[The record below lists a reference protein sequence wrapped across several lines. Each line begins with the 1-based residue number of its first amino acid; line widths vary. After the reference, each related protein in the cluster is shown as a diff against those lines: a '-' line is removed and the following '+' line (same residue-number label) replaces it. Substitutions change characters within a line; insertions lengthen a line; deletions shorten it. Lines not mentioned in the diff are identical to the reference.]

1 MEPLDII
8 SDPFSAL
15 DNCCYMRKATMDGIE
30 GYVLLDCDGE
40 VEFFTDNRSNIF
52 FYINSHE
59 LTYVAYLN

>member
-1 MEPLDII
+1 VEPLDII

-52 FYINSHE
+52 FHAAKHE
-59 LTYVAYLN
+59 LTVVVPN